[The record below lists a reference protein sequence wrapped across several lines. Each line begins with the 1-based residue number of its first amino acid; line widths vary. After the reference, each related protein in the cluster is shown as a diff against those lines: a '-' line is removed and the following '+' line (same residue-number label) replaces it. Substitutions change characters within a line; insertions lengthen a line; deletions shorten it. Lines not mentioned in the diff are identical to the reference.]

1 MIRVNTLTHRDIT
14 VTKWVLKIQ
23 YSQPHN
29 CLYIDVG
36 VSEATPTVVV
46 VSEARKV
53 GTVTA
58 SVMSCNLVKRFSDV
72 YKTKA

>member
-1 MIRVNTLTHRDIT
+1 M
-14 VTKWVLKIQ
+14 
-23 YSQPHN
+23 
-29 CLYIDVG
+29 YIDVG

-53 GTVTA
+53 GTVAA